1 MNTREWLHT
10 TDHVIDLDPTV
21 LGRVVFA
28 QFFSRDNLQRVVSF
42 GCNGAWLRDTR
53 IFADEQKDDMNVVK
67 IESGYCANS
76 KILSYK
82 SHQIRTLLGPA
93 SAETGP
99 DDGLNKAA
107 SNASLWKPTQLAT
120 ALKGDLQWIN
130 HAPREHVCL
139 TLAIVAPAARPNT
152 THSVSALPPSR
163 LSPWIP
169 PTI

>member
-1 MNTREWLHT
+1 MNMFTHNFVRVAFIKPQNLRIPTIYEYQGLHT

-21 LGRVVFA
+21 LGCVVFA

-107 SNASLWKPTQLAT
+107 SNASL
-120 ALKGDLQWIN
+120 
-130 HAPREHVCL
+130 
-139 TLAIVAPAARPNT
+139 
-152 THSVSALPPSR
+152 
-163 LSPWIP
+163 
-169 PTI
+169 